1 VKLALLALAACIQP
15 LAAQDPP
22 SPIIYIYR
30 EQIKSGKSAAY
41 TQIEEAAARFCAKAN
56 CPNPYLAI
64 TSLTGPNEAWWI
76 NGFDSMD
83 AMEKV
88 WHQYG
93 ANQEISQELDR
104 VAEKKADLAFS
115 ANIWMARFRDD
126 LSFSSTQLSPHF
138 ISISVIHVRPGHV
151 ANFEKM
157 RQFLRNVQRNSIGH
171 PLWVYQVT
179 SGAEDT
185 TFLVMIPGRT
195 MQEIQATPVPD
206 DHLSNLGDLIRD
218 AIASSETRLYAVSPS
233 MSMPASS
240 WVEADPD
247 FWKRP

>member
-1 VKLALLALAACIQP
+1 MKLALLALAITIQP

-22 SPIIYIYR
+22 APIIYVYR
-30 EQIKSGKSAAY
+30 EQIKPGKITAY
-41 TQIEEAAARFCAKAN
+41 TQIEEAAADFAQGD
-56 CPNPYLAI
+56 CPNP
-64 TSLTGPNEAWWI
+64 TWPSLRSPDPMKPCG
-76 NGFDSMD
+76 SM
-83 AMEKV
+83 ASIPRTWRIWRE
-88 WHQYG
+88 YG

-104 VAEKKADLAFS
+104 VAEEIDRLRCHHVDG
-115 ANIWMARFRDD
+115 WHRDD
-126 LSFSSTQLSPHF
+126 LSFSSTRLSPHF
-138 ISISVIHVRPGHV
+138 FSISVVHVRPGHV

-206 DHLSNLGDLIRD
+206 DHLPNLGDLIRD

-240 WVEADPD
+240 WVEADPE

>member
-1 VKLALLALAACIQP
+1 MKLALIVLAITIQP

-22 SPIIYIYR
+22 APIIYVYR
-30 EQIKSGKSAAY
+30 EQIKPGKIAFY

-76 NGFDSMD
+76 NGFDSID

-88 WHQYG
+88 WHEYG

-104 VAEKKADLAFS
+104 VAEKKSDLAFAAS
-115 ANIWMARFRDD
+115 MSMARFRED
-126 LSFSSTQLSPHF
+126 LSFPSTQLSPHF
-138 ISISVIHVRPGHV
+138 FSISVVHVRPGHV

-157 RQFLRNVQRNSIGH
+157 RQSLRNVQRNSIGH

-179 SGAEDT
+179 SGTEDT

-206 DHLSNLGDLIRD
+206 DHFPNLGDLIRD

-233 MSMPASS
+233 MSMPAPS
-240 WVEADPD
+240 WVEADPE